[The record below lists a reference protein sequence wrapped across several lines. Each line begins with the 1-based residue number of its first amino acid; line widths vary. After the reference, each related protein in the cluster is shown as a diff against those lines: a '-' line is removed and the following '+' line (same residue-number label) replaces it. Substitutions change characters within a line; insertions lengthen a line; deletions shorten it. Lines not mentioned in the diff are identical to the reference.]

1 MAQVHQN
8 YTFDISS
15 SQAEQLLAIQHR
27 AVSLLGRLRILRDG
41 SVEVEDQ
48 WAEGALEALVSAVR
62 AGVPNQA
69 ILEAESRS
77 GMPWSVF
84 IGHCLSWWEGST
96 QASSGGS
103 MCMPKNLN
111 PSPEQDGTPQVI
123 LRAND
128 LASSSSINGHLQQK
142 TSGLS
147 TWTPTEKS
155 EDSQPEMN
163 TQLAANLDQVTRSSR
178 ARPPVPYLPFLVV
191 LIERLGSLDLF
202 FKGLKWN
209 KGRRVPMIK
218 TSVPWW
224 PIVLGALAAIVLS
237 GRSWWAPWPIMSI
250 FGAGFGWLISQ
261 FLSKKEYCGG
271 TACRQ
276 VLSKVNRI
284 CPRCGGDVVR

>member
-1 MAQVHQN
+1 MSQAHKN
-8 YTFDISS
+8 FTFDLSS

-27 AVSLLGRLRILRDG
+27 AVSLLGRLRVLRDG

-48 WAEGALEALVSAVR
+48 WAGSALEALAGVAR

-69 ILEAESRS
+69 ILETETRS

-84 IGHCLSWWEGST
+84 IGHCLTWWEGST
-96 QASSGGS
+96 QGANGAS

-111 PSPEQDGTPQVI
+111 PSPESECAPQIKLKAQNQQMLSV
-123 LRAND
+123 ANGQ
-128 LASSSSINGHLQQK
+128 LEQQ
-142 TSGLS
+142 SEALS
-147 TWTPTEKS
+147 TWKPTRPEHEANVQDLIGLS
-155 EDSQPEMN
+155 EQFLSPP
-163 TQLAANLDQVTRSSR
+163 RS
-178 ARPPVPYLPFLVV
+178 RPPTPYLPFVVV

-202 FKGLKWN
+202 FKGLQWN

-218 TSVPWW
+218 SNPPWW
-224 PIVLGALAAIVLS
+224 PIVFGALAAILLS

-261 FLSKKEYCGG
+261 SLAQKEYCGG

-276 VLSKVNRI
+276 VISKSNRT
-284 CPRCGGDVVR
+284 CRRCGGDIVR